1 LIEEVRM
8 ENFISHRS
16 TSIKLSEGVNVFVGR
31 NGAGKSSVIDAI
43 TFALYGEHMRGRE
56 NRNLVRRG
64 SQEAAVSVMFSVR
77 GKKYLAERKIDS
89 KGRLVGSVLK
99 EIADGKTRQIVAGE
113 RKAMGES
120 MSEEVKKITGLSFE
134 MMKVATVI
142 QQGELDRIVTEYN
155 PAEMKR
161 LINEIIGIEK
171 LDKAFSGMKDVIDD
185 FNSRLRKKYFNYDV
199 NSKEELE
206 SKIQE
211 LRKQRESEAKE
222 LKDIEEKLNI
232 LQSREKKL
240 FERLLYLDELR
251 SKAENVKKLKE
262 NLVTYVE
269 TKRSELKKRYLELSE
284 KVEKAR
290 IYIAKLSEKENVE
303 SELLS
308 VMKRQDE
315 LDSEIMHVRS
325 ELELLQALDI
335 NKMKRDV
342 TFKESQ
348 LKRVDGRISELES
361 KIAELK
367 SFERPA
373 DRNSLESERNNL
385 VRKIS
390 NANIK
395 LGQINE
401 KISDYNTLK
410 EKGICPVCDTEVT
423 PENVEAKLA
432 LKMQEKFSV
441 ERELQELNESKAK
454 IEKLFSELERYESAQ
469 NQLNDYLKQL
479 SERIEER
486 DEILSELSEK
496 KKQLEEYEEKL
507 KRLEPLKEMH
517 TKLSKEIADIE
528 KKKQQLE
535 KQRSEIVAAESFLS
549 YNKIKSMEDVELIE
563 AETRAIKN
571 TLLSI
576 PENLSEAEIDSMMI
590 DDYSSS
596 LGRQIINLLEEIRK
610 YDEKEHNNLREE
622 YEYQVKPSLE
632 KLVSEKASKESYI
645 KRIDDEAKNLTY
657 ALDNI
662 REASKYVELFKKI
675 RSEIYKIDG
684 ALATSLRS
692 WALSQISRRASEYM
706 RNFGMGI
713 SQIEFREKEREVNI
727 VCYSDRGQVS
737 VASMSGGEKVAVA
750 LALRFALA
758 DLVGKGN
765 VDFVIFDEPTTH
777 LDEER
782 RKSLIRLI
790 SDFGENKTSLTQLVV
805 ITHDEEIF
813 ENANVSLIYKFE
825 KTFEG
830 SSVRKI

>member
-16 TSIKLSEGVNVFVGR
+16 TSINLSEGVNVFVGR

-43 TFALYGEHMRGRE
+43 TFALYGEHMRGKE

-120 MSEEVKKITGLSFE
+120 VSEEVKKITGLSFE
-134 MMKVATVI
+134 TMKVATVI

-199 NSKEELE
+199 NSIEELE

-240 FERLLYLDELR
+240 FERLRYLDELR
-251 SKAENVKKLKE
+251 SKAENAKKLKE

-315 LDSEIMHVRS
+315 LNSEIMHVRS

-390 NANIK
+390 DANIK

-410 EKGICPVCDTEVT
+410 EKGVCPVCDTEVT

-479 SERIEER
+479 SERIEEKY
-486 DEILSELSEK
+486 EILSELSEK

-590 DDYSSS
+590 DEYSSS
-596 LGRQIINLLEEIRK
+596 LGRQIINLLEEITK

-706 RNFGMGI
+706 RSFGMGI

-765 VDFVIFDEPTTH
+765 VDFVILDEPTTH